1 VKPDLERIIRD
12 EAHSYEKDIG
22 PGAFARYSERLA
34 QAAFDAG
41 CRSMLSPLGCKHDG
55 VLFVGC
61 AACAG
66 FKEGR
71 EAGRREERES
81 AKDLLEVSDRM
92 CRAAEEVLC
101 PSDTADLDLK
111 MDPALL
117 GVGARETLRD
127 AIRGY
132 RDLRA
137 LEGK

>member
-81 AKDLLEVSDRM
+81 AKDLLEVS
-92 CRAAEEVLC
+92 
-101 PSDTADLDLK
+101 ADLDLK